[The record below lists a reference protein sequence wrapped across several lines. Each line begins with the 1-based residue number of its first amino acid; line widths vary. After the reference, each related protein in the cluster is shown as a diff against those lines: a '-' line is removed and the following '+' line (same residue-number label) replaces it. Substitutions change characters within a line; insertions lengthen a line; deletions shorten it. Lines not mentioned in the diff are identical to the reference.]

1 MADRSKKFAW
11 VTAELVEEHAAK
23 LKAPHVAALRA
34 DVGGV
39 KYTTAAEKLGTKVG
53 THKSRLNRAREALRL
68 LVVHPNGV
76 PKFATDGTMLD
87 TMGNRSIFDDVD
99 E

>member
-1 MADRSKKFAW
+1 MADRSRKFRW
-11 VTAELVEEHAAK
+11 VSPELVEEYAPK

-39 KYTTAAEKLGTKVG
+39 KYTTAAESLGTKVG

-76 PKFATDGTMLD
+76 PKFATDGTMMD
-87 TMGNRSIFDDVD
+87 ENGNRSIFDDVD